1 MIEHA
6 YQFLLVLSRTECEW
20 RSQIHR
26 SCVLNVLIIMGVG
39 SLSILY
45 PCSGNLTDTYAA
57 NLSFFLADVA
67 AVDLSKS

>member
-1 MIEHA
+1 
-6 YQFLLVLSRTECEW
+6 
-20 RSQIHR
+20 
-26 SCVLNVLIIMGVG
+26 MGFG

-45 PCSGNLTDTYAA
+45 LCSGNLTDTYAA

>member
-1 MIEHA
+1 
-6 YQFLLVLSRTECEW
+6 
-20 RSQIHR
+20 
-26 SCVLNVLIIMGVG
+26 MGFV

-45 PCSGNLTDTYAA
+45 PYSGNLTDIYAS